1 MPNFNE
7 WFFIGRN
14 KRYAYTHSK
23 WLQWSIQQVFS
34 SSFWYFFLIFQ
45 GCRLYCFLK
54 QGWVIQGTL
63 SNLRLIHRS
72 QRRTPYIR
80 LSRLIV
86 PFLLLLGCLTCKFV
100 QDQSLHFLN
109 FDQTFRTVLWP
120 KVLKSLL
127 SIKKLFPT

>member
-7 WFFIGRN
+7 WFFIERN

-23 WLQWSIQQVFS
+23 WLQWWIQQIFSRSILVFFSDLSGLS
-34 SSFWYFFLIFQ
+34 SIL
-45 GCRLYCFLK
+45 FLK